1 MNTLRRQFR
10 QPMQQWLLCLLL
22 GAWLAAQSLGLVH
35 RELHGSALD
44 AITIGAQA
52 STVQVAVA
60 GEPSAAK
67 SSGLFA
73 GHAKSSDCRL
83 YDHAGAADL
92 LLCLPALAV
101 AAVFVPLPL
110 GWLPVTV
117 AGRTE
122 LSFQARGPPS
132 LR

>member
-1 MNTLRRQFR
+1 MNTLRRQIR
-10 QPMQQWLLCLLL
+10 QPMQQWLMCLLL

-35 RELHGSALD
+35 RELHGSTLD
-44 AITIGAQA
+44 AVTIGAQA
-52 STVQVAVA
+52 SAAQAVA
-60 GEPSAAK
+60 GAPSADK

-101 AAVFVPLPL
+101 AAVFAPLPL
-110 GWLPVTV
+110 AWLPVTV

-122 LSFQARGPPS
+122 LPFQARGPPS

>member
-1 MNTLRRQFR
+1 MNTLRRQIR

-44 AITIGAQA
+44 AVTIGAQISNA
-52 STVQVAVA
+52 QAAVA
-60 GEPSAAK
+60 GEPATDK
-67 SSGLFA
+67 STGLFA

-101 AAVFVPLPL
+101 AAVFAPLPP
-110 GWLPVTV
+110 GWLPVTL

-122 LSFQARGPPS
+122 LPFQARGPPS